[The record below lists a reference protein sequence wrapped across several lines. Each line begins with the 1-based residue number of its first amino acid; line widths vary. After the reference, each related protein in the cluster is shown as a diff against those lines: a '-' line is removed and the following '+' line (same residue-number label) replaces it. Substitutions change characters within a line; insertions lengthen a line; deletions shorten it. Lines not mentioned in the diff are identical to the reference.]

1 MSYTYRNIE
10 DLLEMAETLDAE
22 DIQTLLDVQTV
33 YRKRKAQ
40 PVDVEQRLRMFH
52 ETHQTPELN
61 DDHTQQASELH
72 AGNAQ
77 QASELHAGNAQHASA
92 LHEQTAADI
101 RTGRSKKPSNGSRS
115 RRTFIYYALAA
126 AAVFVG
132 ALLLLH
138 KPAID
143 TQTEG
148 TVFVADHEQ
157 SGISLTNEQGEQ
169 VMLSKATK
177 QNSSISLEDFRKVFS
192 NEENIERVTLN
203 VPFGKST
210 DITLPDGSIVYLHP
224 GSKLAFPTSFEG
236 DKRVVM
242 LDGEAYFKV
251 TKDATRPFVVMTD
264 ETETTVLGTEFNVKT
279 GTGAR
284 TEITLITGSVALRL
298 NHRKPIIAGEDGQE
312 MIILK
317 PGQQA
322 VHDAQ
327 NVDLRINQVDVQPY
341 EFWRD
346 GYLYYDNVELKD
358 IMEAIGKNFN
368 MTVEF
373 RNTEAMHYKMRF
385 ITERNHGVD
394 AAIDMM
400 NRMKKVAVRKEGNKI
415 VVD

>member
-1 MSYTYRNIE
+1 MSYTYSNIE

-92 LHEQTAADI
+92 LHKQTAADI

-132 ALLLLH
+132 ALLFLH
-138 KPAID
+138 KPSVG
-143 TQTEG
+143 TTEEG
-148 TVFVADHEQ
+148 TIFTADNEQ
-157 SGISLTNEQGEQ
+157 AGISLTNEQGEQ
-169 VMLSKATK
+169 LVLSAATQ
-177 QNSSISLEDFRKVFS
+177 QNSSISLDDFRRIFS
-192 NEENIERVTLN
+192 DEKHLEKMTLS

-224 GSKLAFPTSFEG
+224 GSRLVFPATFEG
-236 DKRVVM
+236 DQRVVK
-242 LDGEAYFKV
+242 LEGEAYFKV
-251 TKDATRPFVVMTD
+251 AKDASHPFVVMT
-264 ETETTVLGTEFNVKT
+264 EHFETTVLGTEFNIKT
-279 GTGAR
+279 GNSEQGTAA
-284 TEITLITGSVALRL
+284 ELTLVSGSVAFKSNSL
-298 NHRKPIIAGEDGQE
+298 KPVVNSDDQRVV
-312 MIILK
+312 LK
-317 PGQQA
+317 PGQQLSFLN
-322 VHDAQ
+322 DQ
-327 NVDLRINQVDVQPY
+327 LTLNEVDVQPY
-341 EFWRD
+341 ELWRD

>member
-1 MSYTYRNIE
+1 
-10 DLLEMAETLDAE
+10 
-22 DIQTLLDVQTV
+22 
-33 YRKRKAQ
+33 
-40 PVDVEQRLRMFH
+40 
-52 ETHQTPELN
+52 
-61 DDHTQQASELH
+61 
-72 AGNAQ
+72 
-77 QASELHAGNAQHASA
+77 
-92 LHEQTAADI
+92 
-101 RTGRSKKPSNGSRS
+101 
-115 RRTFIYYALAA
+115 
-126 AAVFVG
+126 
-132 ALLLLH
+132 
-138 KPAID
+138 
-143 TQTEG
+143 
-148 TVFVADHEQ
+148 
-157 SGISLTNEQGEQ
+157 
-169 VMLSKATK
+169 
-177 QNSSISLEDFRKVFS
+177 
-192 NEENIERVTLN
+192 
-203 VPFGKST
+203 
-210 DITLPDGSIVYLHP
+210 
-224 GSKLAFPTSFEG
+224 
-236 DKRVVM
+236 M

-385 ITERNHGVD
+385 ITERNNGIE
-394 AAIDMM
+394 AALDMM